1 MADKKTN
8 LNKLLNKYANDTYGN
23 INSNYELEV
32 RFGTIGRNSISK
44 IQFYKVI
51 EYLLSNN
58 FYKSSDDHIL
68 KIQNEY
74 INNKTGR
81 KMLSSIRTEIYG
93 LNNIKKYCQT
103 NSINEIEDFKLY
115 NKEKVKDGDGNIV
128 KPIDYPDLNFRVSLQ
143 SEKDIFKTS
152 NFGKNILNNWGNNK
166 KIFRHMNRISY
177 VNDNFPLR
185 IDMSIVKESHKKK
198 FLIPEYTIQEAKVFE
213 SNVKYEI
220 EIEFNNRVFN
230 NLYSSFDLNTMTK
243 KLHNDI
249 KKISRIILSGLQDSY
264 YPIPFSTRDNILNS
278 YMNIIHDEEYIK
290 NPKNQNKYTK
300 QLFISSR
307 HFIGPSSYTLQM
319 ENIVENPDLKES
331 SIPNIRNNYTVTEKA
346 DGQRKLLYIHGN
358 GLIYLIDMNM
368 NVQFTGAKT
377 NNTDIVHTI
386 IDGEH
391 IKYDKK
397 NDNINLFACF
407 DIYYIKNRD
416 VRSLEFVPLNSE
428 DVENNFRLPLL
439 RNVVE
444 SIKAVSAINS
454 DNKSPFN
461 IEVKTF
467 LIANKN
473 DDIFECCKQ
482 LLDQTN
488 MGLFDYEVDG
498 LILTPASLGVGQ
510 NNKDDEISNFKNTWD
525 SSFKWKPEK
534 YNTIDFLVS
543 TVKNESEIDVVNN
556 LYEDGSNVTKI
567 DDITQYKTLTLRV
580 GYSQKKHGYIN
591 PCQMIIDD
599 NIPSHDEFDNNKD
612 YKPVPFYPTDPY
624 DPNAYICNI
633 KLVRDQHDNYKC
645 SLKKVKYLK
654 TILLLNLN
662 ILKPIQK
669 SGVGYHYV

>member
-1 MADKKTN
+1 MKDKKKEFEDIVS
-8 LNKLLNKYANDTYGN
+8 LYLE
-23 INSNYELEV
+23 SNPVLSSSHMSNELEI
-32 RFGTIGRNSISK
+32 RFGTNYKIGQPVTK
-44 IQFYKVI
+44 I
-51 EYLLSNN
+51 EYDNVVQRLYHEGFKTNN
-58 FYKSSDDHIL
+58 SSGNQML
-68 KIQNEY
+68 RIQNEY

-103 NSINEIEDFKLY
+103 NSINDIEDFKLY

-230 NLYSSFDLNTMTK
+230 NLYSSFDLNIMTK
-243 KLHNDI
+243 KLHNNI

-358 GLIYLIDMNM
+358 GLIYLIDMN
-368 NVQFTGAKT
+368 
-377 NNTDIVHTI
+377 IH
-386 IDGEH
+386 
-391 IKYDKK
+391 
-397 NDNINLFACF
+397 
-407 DIYYIKNRD
+407 
-416 VRSLEFVPLNSE
+416 
-428 DVENNFRLPLL
+428 
-439 RNVVE
+439 
-444 SIKAVSAINS
+444 
-454 DNKSPFN
+454 
-461 IEVKTF
+461 
-467 LIANKN
+467 
-473 DDIFECCKQ
+473 
-482 LLDQTN
+482 
-488 MGLFDYEVDG
+488 
-498 LILTPASLGVGQ
+498 
-510 NNKDDEISNFKNTWD
+510 
-525 SSFKWKPEK
+525 
-534 YNTIDFLVS
+534 
-543 TVKNESEIDVVNN
+543 
-556 LYEDGSNVTKI
+556 
-567 DDITQYKTLTLRV
+567 
-580 GYSQKKHGYIN
+580 
-591 PCQMIIDD
+591 
-599 NIPSHDEFDNNKD
+599 
-612 YKPVPFYPTDPY
+612 
-624 DPNAYICNI
+624 
-633 KLVRDQHDNYKC
+633 
-645 SLKKVKYLK
+645 
-654 TILLLNLN
+654 
-662 ILKPIQK
+662 
-669 SGVGYHYV
+669 